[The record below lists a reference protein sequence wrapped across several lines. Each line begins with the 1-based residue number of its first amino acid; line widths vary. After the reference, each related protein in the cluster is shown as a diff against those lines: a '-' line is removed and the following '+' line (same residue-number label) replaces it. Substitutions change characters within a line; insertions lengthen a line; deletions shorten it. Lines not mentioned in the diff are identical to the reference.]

1 MQKVKSGI
9 ELARKKAKISEAD
22 LAGRMKIDDSVLKGW
37 EVGAGSMQITTL
49 LKLAEILNAST
60 DMLLFSEE
68 REPLSLGQ
76 LKEEDRK
83 IVINFY
89 KKLLNE

>member
-83 IVINFY
+83 IVIDFY